1 MCTLIPVKIDLRFM
15 QMLIS
20 IKNKPGVMGRIG
32 IRRVGCLGGSDV
44 NALPVAPC
52 AAVTSGPTLA

>member
-20 IKNKPGVMGRIG
+20 IKNKPGVMAASA
-32 IRRVGCLGGSDV
+32 SDESD
-44 NALPVAPC
+44 ALVDR
-52 AAVTSGPTLA
+52 T